1 MAPKPPGTGKEAGLS
16 LLLFARKGGP
26 GFAERMMEGAR
37 SASAL
42 DFLQRAEA
50 TGLFSPPVLVTDSAE
65 MAAIAPPGVEVE
77 LDGDEAPF
85 HFGRRLLGLV
95 QARRLERFVV
105 TGAGSVPLL
114 SVGELRRF
122 GRACL
127 SRDPV
132 VVANNLYSADI
143 LGVSVAEALE
153 KIDLP
158 ATDNALALRLWKK
171 AGLRGVEFPRTPST
185 QYDIDSPADLLILS
199 LHPGV
204 GPHLRGYLDGLAL
217 ETARLQEAAR
227 LLTDPGAE
235 IVVAGRVGSH
245 AWAFLERQTACRV
258 RLFSEERGMR
268 ALGREEGGVARSFLS
283 YHLEAGGM
291 ERFFSELSTLGGAV
305 FLDSRVLLA
314 HRGTATSEEDRFLSD
329 LGRWEEIRDPFLR
342 ELTLAASEA
351 PVPVVLGGHSLVSGG
366 LMALAEVAWGWAEAA
381 PVPPRR
387 VR

>member
-1 MAPKPPGTGKEAGLS
+1 
-16 LLLFARKGGP
+16 
-26 GFAERMMEGAR
+26 MEGAR
-37 SASAL
+37 RASAL
-42 DFLQRAEA
+42 DFLQRVKAA
-50 TGLFSPPVLVTDSAE
+50 GLFSPPVLVTDSAE

-77 LDGDEAPF
+77 MDGDEAPF
-85 HFGRRLLGLV
+85 HFGRRLLRLV

-114 SVGELRRF
+114 SASELRRF

-143 LGVSVAEALE
+143 LGVSVAKALE

-158 ATDNALALRLWKK
+158 PTDNALALRLWKK
-171 AGLRGVEFPRTPST
+171 AGLRGIEFPRTPST
-185 QYDIDSPADLLILS
+185 QYDIDSPVDLLILS

-204 GPHLRGYLDGLAL
+204 GAHLRSYLDGLAL
-217 ETARLQEAAR
+217 ETARLREAAR

-245 AWAFLERQTACRV
+245 TWTFLERQTACRV

-283 YHLEAGGM
+283 YHLEAVGM

-329 LGRWEEIRDPFLR
+329 LGRWEEIGDPFLR
-342 ELTLAASEA
+342 ELTHAASEA

-381 PVPPRR
+381 PVPPRH